1 MNIIK
6 TPIEGL
12 LVIEPKVW
20 VDERGYFLE
29 TFHQNWFNDLNMQ
42 VDFVQDNQSFSNR
55 GVLRGLHCQAAPY
68 AQGKLVRVIKG
79 EVVDIAVD
87 IRENSP
93 TYGQHFSIHLSEENK
108 KLVWVPPGFLHG
120 FITLKDETI
129 FTYKVSNYYHKESEV
144 GVIWNDKTL
153 NIDWILS
160 ESELIISDKDKNLG
174 TFDALKK

>member
-1 MNIIK
+1 MNIVK

-29 TFHQNWFNDLNMQ
+29 TFHQNWFKELDIQ

>member
-1 MNIIK
+1 MNIVK

-29 TFHQNWFNDLNMQ
+29 TFHQNWFKELDIQ

-153 NIDWILS
+153 NIDWILP

-174 TFDALKK
+174 SFNALKK

>member
-29 TFHQNWFNDLNMQ
+29 TFHQNWFKELDIQ

>member
-153 NIDWILS
+153 NIDWILP